1 MAGEHNHSD
10 LHTAHVAMRTCV
22 DYSDLL
28 LYSLAN
34 LATSQGTNS
43 DCILWILRVYRIDL
57 QLLNYAQ
64 RITNICTV
72 LSAPVKL
79 VLYFILYFRSYSNVK
94 IYLLLFFNTSHYN
107 IIYLHIIHGKA
118 NKSTSILIQMPFLFW
133 IFSYLSKIY
142 TQSNIHWIYTL
153 THDTQW
159 RAFSVFIIIMLS

>member
-1 MAGEHNHSD
+1 M
-10 LHTAHVAMRTCV
+10 
-22 DYSDLL
+22 DLL
-28 LYSLAN
+28 IWSFFCKILRRLWLAN
-34 LATSQGTNS
+34 IITLICPLPMLPWGHVWTTPTNS
-43 DCILWILRVYRIDL
+43 STLSPTWQPLRGRTQIASSGYCVYIDL

-118 NKSTSILIQMPFLFW
+118 NKSTSSLIQMPFLFW

-142 TQSNIHWIYTL
+142 T
-153 THDTQW
+153 
-159 RAFSVFIIIMLS
+159 